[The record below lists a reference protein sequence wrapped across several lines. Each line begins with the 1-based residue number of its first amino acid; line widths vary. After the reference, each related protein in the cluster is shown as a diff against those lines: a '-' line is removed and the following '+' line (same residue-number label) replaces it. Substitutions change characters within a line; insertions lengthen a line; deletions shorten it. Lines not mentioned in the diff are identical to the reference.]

1 MTNKINAFFVIIS
14 ILKCFHHYTST
25 RYKVYWCASVCP
37 PKSRSFHIDLLQSVV
52 WFQFVWTDCFSLG
65 KAFQSNRIAAGL
77 SLLIAGR
84 YIVVKLLLSTRVLQ
98 SEPQLAFTFDFPE
111 TLVVLIT
118 LSYLFYTYL
127 QTTRFTFF
135 YQKFSKYVEINSS
148 SNQDQSKKNDF
159 GGELTISP
167 WLRKKRKQH
176 FTCVFLKSSSSNWEF
191 VTLTL
196 ENVDEYDK
204 KDYLLWNY
212 FRVNC
217 CVSPEHFNWKT
228 RNLSC

>member
-1 MTNKINAFFVIIS
+1 MASKFQGGRRRD
-14 ILKCFHHYTST
+14 ST
-25 RYKVYWCASVCP
+25 AAAWP
-37 PKSRSFHIDLLQSVV
+37 LSVV
-52 WFQFVWTDCFSLG
+52 PL
-65 KAFQSNRIAAGL
+65 AFL
-77 SLLIAGR
+77 FAGR
-84 YIVVKLLLSTRVLQ
+84 SNVIVKLLFSTRVLP
-98 SEPQLAFTFDFPE
+98 SELAFTFDFPE
-111 TLVVLIT
+111 TLVVLINYSQT
-118 LSYLFYTYL
+118 YLFYTYL